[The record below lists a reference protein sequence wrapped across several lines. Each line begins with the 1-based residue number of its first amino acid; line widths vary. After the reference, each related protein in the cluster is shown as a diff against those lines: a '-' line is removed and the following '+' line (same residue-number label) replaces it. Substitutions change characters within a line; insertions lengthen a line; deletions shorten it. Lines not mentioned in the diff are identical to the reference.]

1 MTPDSM
7 LTTQE
12 MIHDAS
18 TQLNEAGWNAWN
30 QRLTELEPELA
41 NFVDTRATV
50 IAGRLALSG
59 APNAVTEGVFED
71 VMRCVLVAI
80 SALRQG
86 HFQLWKDTEVGS
98 RLLEIECSSQ
108 SEHEESVD
116 SGDDEAPF

>member
-7 LTTQE
+7 LTTHA

-18 TQLNEAGWNAWN
+18 TQFNEAGWNAWI

-41 NFVDTRATV
+41 NFVDTRATS

-71 VMRCVLVAI
+71 VMSCVLVAI
-80 SALRQG
+80 SALREG
-86 HFQLWKDTEVGS
+86 HFQLWKDTEIGS
-98 RLLEIECSSQ
+98 RLLEIESSSQ
-108 SEHEESVD
+108 AEHEESVD
-116 SGDDEAPF
+116 SDDDQAPF